1 MPRIPHELHPEG
13 QARVQPLHGLPAALF
28 RSLTPY
34 AEREE
39 VLGDLAAEHA
49 ERVAAEGR
57 LAAWLWLWRQLLGSL
72 PALARRVWWRGWTG
86 FEPRANR
93 MQPGGMVVESWIVD
107 LRYSARRLLS
117 RPLYLLL
124 TVATLALGAGGMAA
138 IFSVARTL
146 LLEPLPVA
154 REAEVGVFWQTF
166 SWTEQEILYLRPNF
180 PGFQRVAAFTL
191 QDLTLE
197 RAGQPL
203 RLVQAAAS
211 SAELFETLGTAPQ
224 LGRTFKPGDD
234 LKGAEPVAVLSHGM
248 WQELGGEASI
258 LGSRLPLGGVPHT
271 VIGVMP
277 RGFWFPNPETRLWT
291 AARLDPEN
299 GSGIYTLVGRVAGSE
314 RIDHM
319 EGPLGA
325 LAASLGR
332 RFQYPAQ
339 WDKTRSPSITPL
351 REYLVGN
358 LRPSLLATL
367 AAMGLILLMAC
378 VNVAALMLGQVAG
391 RSTELAVRTAL
402 GAGRQRLLQQL
413 VLESLLIGGLA
424 GTAGALLAV
433 AGFKVL
439 AGALPLGELAQTA
452 RLDWTL
458 FWAAIA
464 VALLAAAAI
473 AVVPGVVLW
482 RGNLQGSIATT
493 RTGGLSGRGG
503 RLDGGLVVAQ
513 IALAVLLAAGAGL
526 LLRSVA
532 KLRAIDPGFKVGGV
546 AVIDAAMPT
555 QLSSDERRR
564 VVLDVLPALRA
575 LPNVRAVAATQKIPL
590 RGSGDS
596 WGIEIEGKP
605 ELEDGTTFFRIVTHD
620 YFQALGVPL
629 RRGRL
634 FLPTDRAGTER
645 VVVIN
650 EALAAK
656 YFPGED
662 PIGRVVSTGFDDRGE
677 RIIGV
682 VGNMAEAN
690 LADAA
695 APARYMLYEQIPY
708 ASSEVSF
715 VLSTASAEGVP
726 GLLQA
731 GRSTL
736 QRESRQLAVQRAVA
750 MESVFEEAL
759 GAPRQIATLLS
770 ILAGLALLLGAVGVY
785 GMISHFVTRR
795 AREYGI
801 RIALGLA
808 PVRVVSLVMGRGI
821 RLVGLGSVIGIVAAL
836 LLTRLLS
843 SLLYGVGAADPKAL
857 AGAVLALLLVG
868 ALAAFVPAR
877 RASRTDPASVLRQQ

>member
-1 MPRIPHELHPEG
+1 MAREPQPQP
-13 QARVQPLHGLPAALF
+13 QAQPLPGLPAALF
-28 RSLTPY
+28 RSLTPF
-34 AEREE
+34 AERDE
-39 VLGDLAAEHA
+39 VLGDLAVEHA
-49 ERVAAEGR
+49 ERAATEGR
-57 LAAWLWLWRQLLGSL
+57 LAASLWLWRQLLGSL

-93 MQPGGMVVESWIVD
+93 MQPGGIIVESWIVD

-124 TVATLALGAGGMAA
+124 TVLTLALGAGGMAA

-146 LLEPLPVA
+146 LLDPLPVV
-154 REAEVGVFWQTF
+154 REAEIGVFWQTF
-166 SWTEQEILYLRPNF
+166 SWTEQEILYLRPDF
-180 PGFQRVAAFTL
+180 PGFQKVAAYRL
-191 QDLTLE
+191 EDLTLE
-197 RAGQPL
+197 QAGQPL
-203 RLVQAAAS
+203 RLVHS
-211 SAELFETLGTAPQ
+211 SVGSAELFEVLGTAPL

-234 LKGAEPVAVLSHGM
+234 LQGAEPVAVLSHAM
-248 WQELGGEASI
+248 WQELGGDASI
-258 LGSRLPLGGVPHT
+258 VGNQLPLGGVPHT

-277 RGFWFPNPETRLWT
+277 RGFWFPNPETRLWAT
-291 AARLDPEN
+291 ARLDPEN
-299 GSGIYTLVGRVAGSE
+299 GSGIYTLVGRIAAGQ

-325 LAASLGR
+325 LTALIGR
-332 RFQYPAQ
+332 RFTYPAQ
-339 WDKTRSPSITPL
+339 WDKTKSPSITPL

-413 VLESLLIGGLA
+413 VIESLLIGGLA
-424 GTAGALLAV
+424 GIAGSLLAV
-433 AGFKVL
+433 GGFKVL
-439 AGALPLGELAQTA
+439 VGALPLGELAETA

-464 VALLAAAAI
+464 FALLAAAVI

-482 RGNLQGSIATT
+482 RGNLQGSIATS

-513 IALAVLLAAGAGL
+513 IALAVLLTVGAGL

-555 QLSSDERRR
+555 QLSSEERRR

-575 LPNVRAVAATQKIPL
+575 LPNVRTVAATQKIPL

-596 WGIEIEGKP
+596 WGMEVEGKP
-605 ELEDGTTFFRIVTHD
+605 DLEDSTTFFRIVTPD

-662 PIGRVVSTGFDDRGE
+662 PIGRVVSTGFDGGGE
-677 RIIGV
+677 RIIGI

-695 APARYMLYEQIPY
+695 APARYMLYDQIPY
-708 ASSEVSF
+708 ASHEVTF
-715 VLSTASAEGVP
+715 VLSTASAEDVSR
-726 GLLQA
+726 LLQA
-731 GRSTL
+731 ARNAL
-736 QRESRQLAVQRAVA
+736 QQESRQLAVQRTVT
-750 MESVFEEAL
+750 MESVFEKAI

-770 ILAGLALLLGAVGVY
+770 LLAGLALLLGAVGVY

-808 PVRVVSLVMGRGI
+808 PVRVISLVLGRGL
-821 RLVGLGSVIGIVAAL
+821 RLVALGSAMGIVAAL

-843 SLLYGVGAADPKAL
+843 SLLYGIGAADPKAL
-857 AGAVLALLLVG
+857 AGAVLALLLIG
-868 ALAAFVPAR
+868 ALAAFLPAR